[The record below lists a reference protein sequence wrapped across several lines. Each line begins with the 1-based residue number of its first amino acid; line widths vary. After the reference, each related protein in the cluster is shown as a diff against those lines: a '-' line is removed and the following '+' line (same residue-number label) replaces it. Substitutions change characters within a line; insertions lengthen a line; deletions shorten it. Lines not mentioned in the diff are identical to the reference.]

1 MAGNPKGGVTT
12 SPLRCSTEDPH
23 ARSVVA
29 RELKESSQVTTMST
43 GVLIGFL
50 GPNARIHGESTF
62 VSLQIFVH
70 RVQI

>member
-23 ARSVVA
+23 TRSVVA
-29 RELKESSQVTTMST
+29 RELKESSQVTTDL
-43 GVLIGFL
+43 LIGFL
-50 GPNARIHGESTF
+50 GPNVRIQAESTF
-62 VSLQIFVH
+62 VSLQTFVH